1 MNTYTKM
8 LPAALTLL
16 AIVHTVEAAD
26 FTIDQWFHD
35 AGVFVPGDHDAD
47 YWTTVENPCQRT
59 ISADIGTS
67 NSSATLN
74 YAWGEQTGTF
84 LFQSQQQAVG
94 VAGGLVYSFADNQIW
109 ITPSEDLSLWVH
121 GSYSYDLHGWM
132 AATLNVGVSDAV
144 SGTILFSQYQDYD
157 TIDGPPYYGTFY
169 VNANV
174 LLPAGTT
181 WVMGFHTVLDAE
193 PGSGNPPGTGMGSF
207 TFEVT
212 PEPVSLAFFAPLALV
227 LPRRS
232 RRDRLS

>member
-94 VAGGLVYSFADNQIW
+94 VA
-109 ITPSEDLSLWVH
+109 
-121 GSYSYDLHGWM
+121 
-132 AATLNVGVSDAV
+132 
-144 SGTILFSQYQDYD
+144 
-157 TIDGPPYYGTFY
+157 
-169 VNANV
+169 
-174 LLPAGTT
+174 
-181 WVMGFHTVLDAE
+181 
-193 PGSGNPPGTGMGSF
+193 
-207 TFEVT
+207 
-212 PEPVSLAFFAPLALV
+212 
-227 LPRRS
+227 R
-232 RRDRLS
+232 